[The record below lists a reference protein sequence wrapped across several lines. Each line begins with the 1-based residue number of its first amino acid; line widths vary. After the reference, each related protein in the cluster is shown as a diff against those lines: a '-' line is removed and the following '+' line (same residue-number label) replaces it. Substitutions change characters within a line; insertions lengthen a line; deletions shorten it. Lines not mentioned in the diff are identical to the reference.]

1 MHAAR
6 RVAKSFHVRRA
17 TYQQMHHRRSL
28 EVAMHAARRV
38 AKSFHVHRAT
48 FQQIHHRR
56 SLEVAMHAVE
66 RPLRELSLSAQQAQQ
81 YGQARPQ
88 KPRQKLQYLLVVMS
102 FHVHR
107 ATFQQIHHR
116 RSLEVAMHAARRVAK
131 SFHVRRA
138 TFQTNTSPEIV
149 GSSNACC
156 EESCEVFSCPQGYL
170 PIDSPQ
176 VGRTWQACC
185 TLPKVVAASLF
196 QEGSTGF
203 GDKFLGFKWNWVTAS
218 FVRWCS
224 D

>member
-1 MHAAR
+1 LFGNPSECCE
-6 RVAKSFHVRRA
+6 KSCKLFSCPQGYISTNTSPEIVGSSNA
-17 TYQQMHHRRSL
+17 CCEESC
-28 EVAMHAARRV
+28 EVFSCPQGYISTNTSPEIVGSSDACCEE
-38 AKSFHVHRAT
+38 SC
-48 FQQIHHRR
+48 
-56 SLEVAMHAVE
+56 EVF
-66 RPLRELSLSAQQAQQ
+66 SC
-81 YGQARPQ
+81 PQ
-88 KPRQKLQYLLVVMS
+88 GYIS
-102 FHVHR
+102 
-107 ATFQQIHHR
+107 
-116 RSLEVAMHAARRVAK
+116 
-131 SFHVRRA
+131 
-138 TFQTNTSPEIV
+138 TNTSPEIV